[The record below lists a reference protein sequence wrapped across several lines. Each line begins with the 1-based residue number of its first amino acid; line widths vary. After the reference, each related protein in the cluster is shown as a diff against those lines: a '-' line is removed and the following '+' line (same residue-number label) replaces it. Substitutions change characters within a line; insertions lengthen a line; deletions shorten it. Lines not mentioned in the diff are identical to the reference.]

1 MISNIIHLFD
11 IQKLLDA
18 SNKLNS
24 FGEMKPLIDEKLDHF
39 FKTQLPKKMPI
50 VSMFIGD
57 KTVNQLKEV
66 FMDEL
71 DQILPELIPSFIQKN
86 DLNLKI
92 AEIIDLQIQPQ
103 LKKITNFAFLFGCIW
118 SCIISLL
125 AIYFSR

>member
-1 MISNIIHLFD
+1 
-11 IQKLLDA
+11 
-18 SNKLNS
+18 
-24 FGEMKPLIDEKLDHF
+24 
-39 FKTQLPKKMPI
+39 
-50 VSMFIGD
+50 MFIGD

-71 DQILPELIPSFIQKN
+71 EQIFPELIPSIIQKS

-103 LKKITNFAFLFGCIW
+103 LKKITKFAFLFGCIW

-125 AIYFSR
+125 TFYLSR